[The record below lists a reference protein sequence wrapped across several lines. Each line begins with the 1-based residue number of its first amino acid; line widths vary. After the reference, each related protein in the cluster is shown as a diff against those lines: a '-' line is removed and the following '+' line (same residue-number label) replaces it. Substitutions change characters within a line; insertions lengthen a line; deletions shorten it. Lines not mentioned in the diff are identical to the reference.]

1 MKKIIVPV
9 DFSDTSSSALR
20 FGTFLAEVLDL
31 DLSVVHV
38 FDANFS
44 FAQAISTGAMLAEKQ
59 RLEKQLAEFVQ
70 QHVYPVLATF
80 QGNLTTLPAIS
91 TEIFEGFPAGII
103 RTLSERE
110 DTAMMVLGGI
120 GAGLKTTPPGLFG
133 GVARGLALGGSCPV
147 ILIPPGY
154 GYPEVN
160 SMSIAFGDAEDI
172 EQMGGVLRSLIKVL
186 RPEVSFVHVES
197 PDSAKE
203 LINDESFLE
212 LALGPGFPSYTF
224 SYHALPPGPVVKRL
238 LKYVNQK
245 KVGML
250 ALGGKRRHFWQAL
263 FEGSSL
269 KPIINRCEV
278 PLLIIPLGTAG
289 DDQAAHQKSDQ
300 K

>member
-20 FGTFLAEVLDL
+20 FGAFLAEVMDL

-59 RLEKQLAEFVQ
+59 RLEKQLSEFVQ
-70 QHVYPVLATF
+70 RHVYPVLATF

-91 TEIFEGFPAGII
+91 TEVYEGFPAGII

-110 DTAMMVLGGI
+110 DTGMMVMGGI
-120 GAGLKTTPPGLFG
+120 GAGLNSTAPGLFG

-147 ILIPPGY
+147 ILIPPDY

-160 SMSIAFGDAEDI
+160 SLSIAFGDAEDI
-172 EQMGGVLRSLIKVL
+172 QQMGDILRRLIKVL

-197 PDSAKE
+197 TDSEKE
-203 LINDESFLE
+203 LMNDESFLE
-212 LALGPGFPSYTF
+212 MALGEGFPSYTF
-224 SYHALPPGPVVKRL
+224 GYHSLPPGPVVKRL
-238 LKYVNQK
+238 LNFVNQK

-250 ALGGKRRHFWQAL
+250 VLGGKRRHFWQAL
-263 FEGSSL
+263 FKGSSL
-269 KPIINRCEV
+269 KPLINRCEV
-278 PLLIIPLGTAG
+278 PLLIIPLGISSN
-289 DDQAAHQKSDQ
+289 DDIPHHKSDQ
-300 K
+300 E